1 MGKKLNPQFHWLV
14 EYEPSSFSLLT
25 FQSKGEKYPYL
36 SKVRVSNRPFGL
48 GINNNHFH
56 SR

>member
-1 MGKKLNPQFHWLV
+1 MGEKHIHTFSDFEIWTLKL
-14 EYEPSSFSLLT
+14 FSAD
-25 FQSKGEKYPYL
+25 FQSKGERYTYL